1 MGIFSR
7 LSDIVNSNINV
18 LLDHAEDPEKIIRL
32 MIQEMEETLV
42 EVRSSAARAIADKKS
57 LARRLSRVVEA
68 QKEWDG
74 KAELAL
80 RKGREDLAR
89 GALAEKARLVE
100 LAKHLDE
107 ERGLLEEALGHHEE
121 DIVKLEAKLAEA
133 KAKKAAIEARHQ
145 TASNRLRVR
154 QNLYDS
160 RIEDAF
166 TRFDKVEARLDRMEG
181 AVEAYDMG
189 RNGKSL
195 DEEFSDL
202 VGNEALEEE
211 LAALKARIGGASPK
225 KD

>member
-7 LSDIVNSNINV
+7 LTDIVNSNINV

-57 LARRLSRVVEA
+57 LARRLSRIVEA

-189 RNGKSL
+189 RGGKSL